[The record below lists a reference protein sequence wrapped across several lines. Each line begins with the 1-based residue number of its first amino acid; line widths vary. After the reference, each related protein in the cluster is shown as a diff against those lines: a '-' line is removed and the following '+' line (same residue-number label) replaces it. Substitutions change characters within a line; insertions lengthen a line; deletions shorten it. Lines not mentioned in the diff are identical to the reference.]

1 VGVGVSVLVVVLILL
16 FGNRFFGLD
25 DNDMTNPREF
35 LLQKLERGQFARNIA
50 LMIAYA
56 FAAGGVMV
64 LLFY

>member
-1 VGVGVSVLVVVLILL
+1 
-16 FGNRFFGLD
+16 
-25 DNDMTNPREF
+25 